1 MARPLKYTVE
11 DVQNLID
18 DYFDNTPKDEYT
30 ITGIALLFGSRQ
42 LLIDYEKR
50 DEYSDII
57 RNAKLKVENSYEKAL
72 RGKFFAGAI
81 FALKN
86 FGWSD
91 KMETEHTINQPIQI
105 VID

>member
-1 MARPLKYTVE
+1 M
-11 DVQNLID
+11 
-18 DYFDNTPKDEYT
+18 
-30 ITGIALLFGSRQ
+30 
-42 LLIDYEKR
+42 
-50 DEYSDII
+50 
-57 RNAKLKVENSYEKAL
+57 NAKLKVENSYEKEL